1 MTIWEVTP
9 LPRGRHNLAREDVVS
24 AQRSRIFDGLIH
36 AVAERGYAAT
46 PVAEILRRAGVS
58 RETFYQQFESKQDCF
73 LQCLDEAVTG
83 FIALLATERPTAT
96 SARERFRTLLESY
109 LNTLADDADR
119 ARVFLVEV
127 YAAGTEAIIARSG
140 IQDLFVEAILAEAGP
155 SDRFACES
163 LVAAIAGRVTMM
175 LATDDA
181 DGIRELAA
189 PYVELA
195 TKLGIVPA
203 E

>member
-1 MTIWEVTP
+1 MTVWEVTP

-24 AQRSRIFDGLIH
+24 AQRARIFDGLIH

-83 FIALLATERPTAT
+83 FIALLATGRPAGA
-96 SARERFRTLLESY
+96 SPRERFRRLLDTY
-109 LNTLADDADR
+109 LNTLADDPDR

-127 YAAGTEAIIARSG
+127 YAAGTEAIVARSG
-140 IQDLFVEAILAEAGP
+140 VQDLFVDAILADAGP

-175 LATDDA
+175 LASDDA
-181 DGIRELAA
+181 DGIRDLGA

-195 TKLGIVPA
+195 TKLGIVPP